1 MRTAALVA
9 LTVLLVTTAS
19 VADAKKSTKN
29 NAIRFSNPSTIAK
42 PLSTYSQMAEVTGG
56 KTVYIAGQVA
66 IDPAGNLVGGT
77 DFRAQ
82 VEQVFK
88 NIKAAVEAAGG
99 DMSSV
104 VKTNY
109 YCAEAVDPSQ
119 FPALREIRDKYI
131 NTAAPPTSTFVV
143 VKRLARPE
151 YLLEIEAVAVIPTNS
166 HSIGYSFR
174 PQRMGAGGV

>member
-1 MRTAALVA
+1 MRLAV
-9 LTVLLVTTAS
+9 VPLLVSAAFAT
-19 VADAKKSTKN
+19 DAKKPAKSAN
-29 NAIRFSNPSTIAK
+29 PPVRFSNPSTMAK
-42 PLSTYSQMAEVTGG
+42 PLSTYSQIVEVTGG

-66 IDPAGNLVGGT
+66 VDPTGKLVGAS
-77 DFRAQ
+77 DFKAQ

-88 NIKAAVEAAGG
+88 NIKAAVESAGG

-119 FPALREIRDKYI
+119 LSALREVRDKYI
-131 NTAAPPTSTFVV
+131 NTSAPPTSTFVV

-151 YLLEIEAVAVIPTNS
+151 YLIEVEAVAVVP
-166 HSIGYSFR
+166 
-174 PQRMGAGGV
+174 AK